1 MRRPSAVL
9 REAWFLSRDR
19 AAIFWLVVALMLSSV
34 SVVSGMADVRA
45 QREEL
50 ARLMELD
57 RAERNA
63 ELARQSD
70 WGGAAYYAFHLTY
83 DPPSDL
89 AFAAL
94 GQRESAP
101 WKHRVRMLALEG
113 QIHEADAPNPELALA
128 GRIDF
133 SFIAAYLAPLLLIFL
148 LYDIRSSERAAG
160 RLELLAATSGQEA
173 APWRLRGG
181 LRVAALAISVML
193 PLIIGGALGGA
204 PAGGLLLISMA
215 VLAHL
220 LIWWGLIALADRLI
234 LAPATQLSLL
244 VGIWLLL
251 AILMPSAGRIL
262 IERAIPVP
270 SGAEILMV
278 QREAVNRAWDLP
290 KEATMTPFVARH
302 PEWADYS
309 RIDAGFDWKWY
320 YAFQQVGDQSAE
332 DLSAAYTEG
341 RLRRDDA
348 AGMAAWLS
356 PPILLER
363 YLQSI
368 ARTDVR
374 SAIAYE
380 QSVREYHA
388 ALRAFYYPRLFRGQE
403 YRVEDTA
410 GLPEYSPD
418 P

>member
-1 MRRPSAVL
+1 MSRPSALL
-9 REAWFLSRDR
+9 REAWLLSRDR
-19 AAIFWLVVALMLSSV
+19 AAMFWLALALLLSAV
-34 SVVSGMADVRA
+34 SVGSGLADVRA
-45 QREEL
+45 QRDEL
-50 ARLMELD
+50 ARLVEMD
-57 RAERNA
+57 RADRNA
-63 ELARQSD
+63 ELARQAD

-113 QIHEADAPNPELALA
+113 QIHEADAPNPELALE

-133 SFIAAYLAPLLLIFL
+133 AFIAAYLAPLLVIFL
-148 LYDIRSSERAAG
+148 LYDVRSGERAAG
-160 RLELLAATSGQEA
+160 RLELLTATSGKDA
-173 APWRLRGG
+173 SPWRLRSG
-181 LRVAALAISVML
+181 LRAGVLATCLLL
-193 PLIIGGALGGA
+193 PLILGGGLAGA
-204 PAGGLLLISMA
+204 PAGGLLLISLG
-215 VLAHL
+215 VLVHL
-220 LIWWGLIALADRLI
+220 LVWWGLVWLTDRL
-234 LAPATQLSLL
+234 AMAATTQLSLL
-244 VGIWLLL
+244 VGAWLLL
-251 AILMPSAGRIL
+251 AVLLPSAGRLL

-270 SGAEILMV
+270 SGADILMV
-278 QREAVNRAWDLP
+278 QREAVNAAWDLP
-290 KEATMTPFVARH
+290 KEATMTPFLARH

-309 RIDAGFDWKWY
+309 RINGGFDWKWY
-320 YAFQQVGDQSAE
+320 YAFQQVGDQTAE
-332 DLSAAYTEG
+332 DLSAAYTAG

-348 AGMAAWLS
+348 ARLAAWLS

-363 YLQSI
+363 SLQSI

-380 QSVREYHA
+380 QSVRDYHA

-403 YRVEDTA
+403 YRIEDTA
-410 GLPEYSPD
+410 GLPNYPLA